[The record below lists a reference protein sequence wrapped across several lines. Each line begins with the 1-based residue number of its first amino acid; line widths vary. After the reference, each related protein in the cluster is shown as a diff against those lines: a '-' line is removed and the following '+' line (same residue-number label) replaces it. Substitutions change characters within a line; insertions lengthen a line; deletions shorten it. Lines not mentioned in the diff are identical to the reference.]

1 MLGSCSNSLHC
12 VPEGSSTQTAT
23 VIRRLASGFLFHQ
36 VVLCLLSHVWKLLFH
51 LFFQLCSCW
60 LREDSSSTNYSGCP
74 ISFRWKPKCLTPV
87 YSPWPF
93 SDFIKYH
100 SPLFPPVSSTPAS
113 SPSPDT
119 PAPTR
124 LRSFAL
130 LSPLVSCF
138 SCKSTQMKASTQSL
152 SEQLVLII
160 CQTHHVLTCLF
171 LYFTSFLAYFL
182 SPFIRTKYPW
192 GQGPLLSCLLMYL
205 QCQNCAW
212 HVGSSW

>member
-1 MLGSCSNSLHC
+1 MSENCCFIYFFSYVVVDFEKTHL
-12 VPEGSSTQTAT
+12 VPITLVAPSHFDENPN
-23 VIRRLASGFLFHQ
+23 ASPQFIAPG
-36 VVLCLLSHVWKLLFH
+36 
-51 LFFQLCSCW
+51 
-60 LREDSSSTNYSGCP
+60 
-74 ISFRWKPKCLTPV
+74 
-87 YSPWPF
+87 PWPF

-100 SPLFPPVSSTPAS
+100 SPLFPPVSSVPAS

-171 LYFTSFLAYFL
+171 PYFTSFLAYFL

-192 GQGPLLSCLLMYL
+192 GQGPLLSRLLMYL